1 MTNPNSGNADKGIWS
16 RVTLDQLADAIT
28 SLGDRTEQLG
38 DETWRFNTQ
47 TRSPSSL
54 WGEVINKIQLD
65 HNEATRHSLYKIWR
79 SNRYKIVE
87 LVEQK
92 VSVINRNE
100 NDGND
105 GAFDRT
111 EESSVP
117 ESNNKNLIPDSSL
130 PLPQRPNTR
139 TNEKENI
146 NDNNT
151 QNRLIG
157 EESFTLTA
165 SEWKEVFSH
174 THQKMKENWTF
185 IFNNKLVSSGVK
197 CAVRFKTPYIKQGLR
212 KQACQFFCCH
222 ATCINKL
229 CPRTYRIIL
238 RNEPDQNSTALFLVR
253 IYNPQI
259 HDVNIETSA
268 RQLRGKERF
277 LVGKKLYYLF

>member
-1 MTNPNSGNADKGIWS
+1 MTDPNSGNTNTGIWS
-16 RVTLDQLADAIT
+16 RVTFDQLVDAIT
-28 SLGDRTEQLG
+28 SLGDRSAQLKH
-38 DETWRFNTQ
+38 ETWRFNTK

-54 WGEVINKIQLD
+54 WAEVINKVQLD
-65 HNEATRHSLYKIWR
+65 HSEATRHSLYKIWR
-79 SNRYKIVE
+79 SNRFKIVE

-92 VSVINRNE
+92 VSVNNGNE

-105 GAFDRT
+105 GAFDRI

-117 ESNNKNLIPDSSL
+117 ESNNKKLIPDSSL
-130 PLPQRPNTR
+130 PLPQRPTTR

-146 NDNNT
+146 NDSNS

-157 EESFTLTA
+157 EESFTLTG
-165 SEWKEVFSH
+165 SQWKEVFSH

-197 CAVRFKTPYIKQGLR
+197 CAVRFKTPYIKKGRR
-212 KQACQFFCCH
+212 KQACQFFCCL

-229 CPRTYRIIL
+229 CPRIYRIIL
-238 RNEPDQNSTALFLVR
+238 RNEPEQHSTALFLVR
-253 IYNPQI
+253 IYNLQI

-277 LVGKKLYYLF
+277 LVGKKLSYLF